1 MSSKLE
7 LATERHLASAE
18 ATASLMESLLAVSGF
33 SPATVAAF
41 IGSEG
46 EVELFQADLTVKG
59 ALHLFAVQQAMCAR
73 LAAFAKR

>member
-1 MSSKLE
+1 MSSELE

-41 IGSEG
+41 ITLE
-46 EVELFQADLTVKG
+46 EINLFQEDLKAKG